1 MRAYLPESL
10 LLRRVLQANSAFSVI
25 SGVTV
30 VAAAALLSRLF
41 GVGHPAILIGVGLLL
56 LAFAVGLFQNSRRES
71 VNETEVVTAI
81 AMDAAWVAGSI
92 ILIGLGVLST
102 AGNWA
107 VAIIADVVLL
117 FAILQAIGL
126 RRLRRVR
133 TATVGS

>member
-1 MRAYLPESL
+1 MRAYIPESL

-25 SGVTV
+25 SGVTL
-30 VAAAALLSRLF
+30 VAAAAPLSRFF
-41 GVGHPAILIGVGLLL
+41 GVGHAAILIGVGLSL
-56 LAFAVGLFQNSRRES
+56 LAFAVGLFRNSRRES

-107 VAIIADVVLL
+107 VAVVADVVLL

-126 RRLRRVR
+126 RRVRRVR
-133 TATVGS
+133 AATIGS